1 MPEFPMTT
9 DHIVAFKTIIRK
21 EFLRF
26 ARIWIQTIL
35 PSVITMFLYIT
46 IFGNFIGDKIGSI
59 KEFSYIEYIIPGLI
73 IIPIITNSYMNVV
86 GSFYSGRF
94 QKSTEELLV
103 SPVPNWIILVGY
115 VSGGVLRAFIVG
127 FAVYLV
133 TIFFIDIPIH
143 NLPFI
148 LFITLL
154 TAFLFSIAGFIN
166 AAYAKS
172 FDDINIVPTFVLNP
186 LTYLGGTF
194 YSIESLPQIW
204 QDVSLFNPIAYIV
217 SVFRYGFLGLEESS
231 IYLSLTIIIVFIVI
245 LFKIGLIMLEKGIGI
260 KN

>member
-1 MPEFPMTT
+1 MLELPMTA

-86 GSFYSGRF
+86 GFFMRRF

-103 SPVPNWIILVGY
+103 SPVPLDNIGWICQRQ
-115 VSGGVLRAFIVG
+115 VLRAFIVG

-143 NLPFI
+143 NLPFV

-194 YSIESLPQIW
+194 YSIESLPEIW